1 METIGTRKSRLEATV
16 PRLLYG
22 GFVLMAIYYAILPRD
37 FGDAAMN
44 LGIALAFDPFDQSVS
59 WKERPLYQRAWLI
72 VHLVLLA
79 MAALAAIY
87 LS

>member
-1 METIGTRKSRLEATV
+1 
-16 PRLLYG
+16 
-22 GFVLMAIYYAILPRD
+22 
-37 FGDAAMN
+37 MN